1 MSLVRQDVKVGQAV
15 EIGPDVVVR
24 VDRKSGQWVRL
35 AIFAMQHVTPI
46 RLIVTGLIPQ
56 RFTTG
61 ITGELRPVPEAA
73 DRVSEHA
80 A

>member
-1 MSLVRQDVKVGQAV
+1 MSLVRQDVRVGQAV

-35 AIFAMQHVTPI
+35 AIFAMQHVAPI
-46 RLIVTGLIPQ
+46 RLIVTGIIPQ

-61 ITGELRPVPEAA
+61 LTGELRPISEASA
-73 DRVSEHA
+73 HANEHA